1 MSKTSPFGEFTS
13 TNSIRSGKALWSVLG
28 KKTGIGPV
36 TSSFGGCGVQEVS
49 QWYGH
54 MKLALKS
61 RSDFLKPTQRGK
73 EGTFWN
79 AEETWWTEAGVARIW
94 QAQGTANS
102 LMGTEIASILLG
114 AVVPL
119 SLIHQGAL
127 GEWPRPGQSGACL
140 LYIALTSSHCQRTFD
155 DLKGKPLCHVWLPVI
170 ARVCGHGARD
180 TVGGEG
186 CPEGVALRGR
196 MEPERFMCCSLRI
209 TIQRF
214 KASSEMF

>member
-1 MSKTSPFGEFTS
+1 MSKTSPFGEFIS

-140 LYIALTSSHCQRTFD
+140 LYSAYQQPLPKDLWWSEGKAALSRLTSSHCPCLWAWGKGYSGWGRVPWRSGTQRQD
-155 DLKGKPLCHVWLPVI
+155 
-170 ARVCGHGARD
+170 GARK
-180 TVGGEG
+180 VY
-186 CPEGVALRGR
+186 VL
-196 MEPERFMCCSLRI
+196 
-209 TIQRF
+209 
-214 KASSEMF
+214 